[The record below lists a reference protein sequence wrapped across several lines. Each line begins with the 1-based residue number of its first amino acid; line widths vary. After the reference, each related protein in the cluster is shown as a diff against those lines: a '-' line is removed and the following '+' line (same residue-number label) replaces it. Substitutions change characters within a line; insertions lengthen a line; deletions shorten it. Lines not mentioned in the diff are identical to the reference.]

1 MTLCANRVIAFT
13 KAPRSSVR
21 YLSMTMTRRS
31 IAFACALALV
41 ACNEGPTAT
50 ASSSAPTPATP
61 QATAATPSNA
71 QASPSAPPAVHLG
84 EAISGPEV
92 ALADVAKD
100 PNSFA
105 GKSFTTRG
113 TVTAV
118 CQEMGCW
125 MEIKDAS
132 NGAHLRMHG
141 HSFFVPKTASGRQ
154 ARVQA
159 TLVPNGAAK
168 SCADEGCASK
178 DLALLQLDATGVE
191 LD

>member
-1 MTLCANRVIAFT
+1 MTLCAKRVIVFR
-13 KAPRSSVR
+13 KAPPPPVR
-21 YLSMTMTRRS
+21 YLSTTMNRS
-31 IAFACALALV
+31 PIALACAFAFA
-41 ACNEGPTAT
+41 ACNQGP
-50 ASSSAPTPATP
+50 SSSAAVAEPAPAIAPATP
-61 QATAATPSNA
+61 AAPAIAATPTGGQS
-71 QASPSAPPAVHLG
+71 VRLG
-84 EAISGPEV
+84 AAISAPEV

-100 PNSFA
+100 PESFA
-105 GKSFTTRG
+105 GRSFTTRG

-118 CQEMGCW
+118 CQSMGCW

-168 SCADEGCASK
+168 ACADEECASK
-178 DLALLQLDATGVE
+178 NLALLQLDATGVE

>member
-1 MTLCANRVIAFT
+1 VRYAFT
-13 KAPRSSVR
+13 
-21 YLSMTMTRRS
+21 TMSRRS
-31 IAFACALALV
+31 IALSCALALV
-41 ACNEGPTAT
+41 ACNQGPTSGAAPPESAPPTPTTPAAT
-50 ASSSAPTPATP
+50 ASA
-61 QATAATPSNA
+61 SNA
-71 QASPSAPPAVHLG
+71 IHLG
-84 EAISGPEV
+84 GPVSAPEV

-100 PNSFA
+100 PS
-105 GKSFTTRG
+105 SFTGRAFTTHG

-141 HSFFVPKTASGRQ
+141 HSFFVPKTANGRQ

-159 TLVPNGAAK
+159 TLVPSGAAK
-168 SCADEGCASK
+168 ACADDECASK
-178 DLALLQLDATGVE
+178 NLALLQLDATGVE

>member
-1 MTLCANRVIAFT
+1 
-13 KAPRSSVR
+13 
-21 YLSMTMTRRS
+21 
-31 IAFACALALV
+31 
-41 ACNEGPTAT
+41 
-50 ASSSAPTPATP
+50 
-61 QATAATPSNA
+61 
-71 QASPSAPPAVHLG
+71 VHLG

-92 ALADVAKD
+92 LLSDVAKD
-100 PNSFA
+100 PSTFA
-105 GKSFTTRG
+105 GRSFTTHG

-132 NGAHLRMHG
+132 SGAHLRMHG

-159 TLVPNGAAK
+159 TLVGSGAPKA
-168 SCADEGCASK
+168 CADEGECASK
-178 DLALLQLDATGVE
+178 NVALLQLDATGVE